1 MKEGDFEE
9 QVEPHPPARQT
20 TRPQARRVAHNPRL
34 WLVSLLSTLIGMTL
48 FEWVKQHL
56 YPNISPWE
64 SQAASIV
71 FITLIATLVSRFALR
86 RFEALRESGRQE
98 AVLRRTLEEQINYQK
113 QTEKRLR
120 ESEER
125 FRIMCDAAPVMIWMS
140 GTDKRCTYFNQPWLE
155 FTGRT
160 LEQEF
165 GDGWSE
171 GVQSEDRLYCLNTY
185 THTFDARQPFILEY
199 RLRRADGEYRWIL
212 DNGIP
217 RYTPSGEFAGYIGSC
232 IDITERKRMEGQL
245 RIAAQVFENSHEGIL
260 ITDADTHIISVNRAF
275 SEITGYSAE
284 DALRQNP
291 SFLRSG
297 RHDPDFYRDLWATLN
312 ATGAWQGEIWNR
324 RKKGDIYPQWLTITT
339 LPDTADRPLHY
350 IGSFIDLSAH
360 YEAEQRIRLALHDP
374 LTGLAS
380 RTLLHERLTHAIAAA
395 RRTREQVA
403 TLFLDLDGF
412 KNTNDSLGHGVGDK
426 LLQAVAGRLRAC
438 VREEDVLAR
447 LGGDEF
453 VVALGGLKEVQY
465 ATTVAK
471 KILKELAVPYTI
483 DGQELVVTASIGIS
497 AYPKDGVE
505 SETLIKHADAAMYLA
520 KRLGRDRYAFYR
532 STARAHRAGMSG
544 L

>member
-1 MKEGDFEE
+1 M
-9 QVEPHPPARQT
+9 
-20 TRPQARRVAHNPRL
+20 L
-34 WLVSLLSTLIGMTL
+34 ILLSTLIGMTL

-64 SQAASIV
+64 SQAVTIV
-71 FITLIATLVSRFALR
+71 FITLIATLVSCFALR
-86 RFEALRESGRQE
+86 RFEALGESGRQE
-98 AVLRRTLEEQINYQK
+98 VALRRTLGEQINYQK
-113 QTEKRLR
+113 QTEKQLR

-171 GVQSEDRLYCLNTY
+171 GVQPEDLSYCLNTY
-185 THTFDARQPFILEY
+185 AQTFDARQPFILEY

-245 RIAAQVFENSHEGIL
+245 RIAARVFETSHEGIL

-284 DALRQNP
+284 DALGQNP

-297 RHDPDFYRDLWATLN
+297 RHDPDFYRHLWATLN
-312 ATGAWQGEIWNR
+312 ATGTWQGEIWNR
-324 RKKGDIYPQWLTITT
+324 RKNGDVYPQWLTITT
-339 LPDTADRPLHY
+339 LPDTAGRPLHY

-374 LTGLAS
+374 LTGLAG
-380 RTLLHERLTHAIAAA
+380 RTLLHERLNHTIAAA
-395 RRTREQVA
+395 RRTQEQVA
-403 TLFLDLDGF
+403 MLF
-412 KNTNDSLGHGVGDK
+412 TRPRP
-426 LLQAVAGRLRAC
+426 LQ
-438 VREEDVLAR
+438 EY
-447 LGGDEF
+447 
-453 VVALGGLKEVQY
+453 Q
-465 ATTVAK
+465 
-471 KILKELAVPYTI
+471 
-483 DGQELVVTASIGIS
+483 
-497 AYPKDGVE
+497 
-505 SETLIKHADAAMYLA
+505 
-520 KRLGRDRYAFYR
+520 
-532 STARAHRAGMSG
+532 
-544 L
+544 

>member
-1 MKEGDFEE
+1 MKEGDFGE
-9 QVEPHPPARQT
+9 QVEPHPPASQT
-20 TRPQARRVAHNPRL
+20 AKPQARRVARNPRL
-34 WLVSLLSTLIGMTL
+34 WLVTLLSTLIGMTL

-64 SQAASIV
+64 SQAGSIV
-71 FITLIATLVSRFALR
+71 FITLIATLVSCFALR

-120 ESEER
+120 ESEEL

-171 GVQSEDRLYCLNTY
+171 GVQSEDRPYCLNTY

-199 RLRRADGEYRWIL
+199 RLRRADGEYRWVL

-260 ITDADTHIISVNRAF
+260 ITDADTRIISVNRAF

-291 SFLRSG
+291 SFLSSG
-297 RHDPDFYRDLWATLN
+297 RHDPDF
-312 ATGAWQGEIWNR
+312 
-324 RKKGDIYPQWLTITT
+324 
-339 LPDTADRPLHY
+339 
-350 IGSFIDLSAH
+350 
-360 YEAEQRIRLALHDP
+360 
-374 LTGLAS
+374 
-380 RTLLHERLTHAIAAA
+380 
-395 RRTREQVA
+395 
-403 TLFLDLDGF
+403 
-412 KNTNDSLGHGVGDK
+412 
-426 LLQAVAGRLRAC
+426 
-438 VREEDVLAR
+438 
-447 LGGDEF
+447 
-453 VVALGGLKEVQY
+453 
-465 ATTVAK
+465 
-471 KILKELAVPYTI
+471 
-483 DGQELVVTASIGIS
+483 
-497 AYPKDGVE
+497 
-505 SETLIKHADAAMYLA
+505 
-520 KRLGRDRYAFYR
+520 
-532 STARAHRAGMSG
+532 
-544 L
+544 